1 MADKPEK
8 KNKKITKMNL
18 SEVDSAIKKARENNN
33 TYTSRYVMHLSQ
45 RKEELKAG
53 K

>member
-18 SEVDSAIKKARENNN
+18 SEVDSAIKKARETNN
-33 TYTSRYVMHLSQ
+33 TDSSRYVMHLSK

>member
-18 SEVDSAIKKARENNN
+18 SEVDIAIKKARENNN
-33 TYTSRYVMHLSQ
+33 TDTSRYVMHPSK